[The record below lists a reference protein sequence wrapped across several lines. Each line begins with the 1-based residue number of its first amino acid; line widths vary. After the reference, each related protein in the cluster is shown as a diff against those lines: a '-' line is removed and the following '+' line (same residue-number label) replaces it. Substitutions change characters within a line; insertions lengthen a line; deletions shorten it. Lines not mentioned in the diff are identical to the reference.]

1 MLTLTQQR
9 FVYLLAA
16 TIWGA
21 FIFYLSSIPDLA
33 SGLPTIQDLILR
45 KAAHI
50 FVFATLVYLLAK
62 SLNSTQRHYLLF
74 VIIAGIT
81 YALID
86 EIHQLGVPGRA
97 GQATDILID
106 TLGVFIGTAVF
117 IQRQKGLFE

>member
-1 MLTLTQQR
+1 MLSITQQR
-9 FVYLLAA
+9 FLYLLAA
-16 TIWGA
+16 VSWGL

-33 SGLPTIQDLILR
+33 SGLPSLQDFILR
-45 KAAHI
+45 KLAHI
-50 FVFATLVYLLAK
+50 FVFALLVYLLAK

-106 TLGVFIGTAVF
+106 TFGVFIGVAIF

>member
-1 MLTLTQQR
+1 MLTTTQQR
-9 FVYLLAA
+9 FLYLLASA
-16 TIWGA
+16 LWGV

-33 SGLPTIQDLILR
+33 SGLPSLQDFILR
-45 KAAHI
+45 KLAHI
-50 FVFATLVYLLAK
+50 FVFALLVYLLAK

-86 EIHQLGVPGRA
+86 EIHQLGVVGRA

-106 TLGVFIGTAVF
+106 TFGVFIGVAIF